1 VKKLLTFACVLG
13 AIVVLAVLW
22 TANCSGP
29 QPKVIEASFRAPE
42 NPDHP
47 YSVSAIVSNDSR
59 GRGQV
64 SVTFR
69 LKDKASGLEYEKEA
83 SAELKP
89 HDQVVVE
96 TDIDAPEGDYTLDVD
111 VEYPPD

>member
-1 VKKLLTFACVLG
+1 MKKLLTFAAVLG
-13 AIVVLAVLW
+13 GIVVLAVLW

-29 QPKVIEASFRAPE
+29 QPKVVEASIRAPE

-47 YSVSAIVSNDSR
+47 YSVSAVLSNDSR

-69 LKDKASGLEYEKEA
+69 MKDKDSGLEYEQET

-89 HDQVVVE
+89 HDRVVVQTE
-96 TDIDAPEGDYTLDVD
+96 IDAPEGDYTLDVE
-111 VEYPPD
+111 VNYPPQ